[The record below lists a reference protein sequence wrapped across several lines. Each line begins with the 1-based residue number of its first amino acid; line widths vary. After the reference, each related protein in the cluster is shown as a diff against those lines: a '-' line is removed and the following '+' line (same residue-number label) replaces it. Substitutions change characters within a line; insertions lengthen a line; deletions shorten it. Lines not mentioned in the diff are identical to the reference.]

1 MSYCNYN
8 SYITRQANKINCC
21 CPPPSKDGF
30 PGPTGAPGGTG
41 PTGAVGPDGL
51 TITGPTGPAGTG
63 FTGPTGPDN
72 LSQTGPKGPDGESF
86 TGDTGPDGE
95 SFTGP
100 TGPDGLRGPTGY
112 TSTQTGPTGSD
123 GESFTG
129 PQGPTGNNNTLQ
141 GPQGPPGE
149 SVIGPQGPPGSSLLT
164 GNLFFGANFWQ
175 LGDIN
180 NNSGLNGYNQLG
192 SGFNSTSEKYYI
204 IPGGDLVNNDM
215 ITSLG
220 NKYVILPGPPI
231 TSNLTPKLQCPPPSL
246 ALQFGQIEITHMVVQ
261 ITGSL
266 FGLVGAATGYNAAEE
281 PWPVRIGIETFCDVE
296 ESGAPQVLSSYS
308 AQIPAGGRA
317 VVTGPTQS
325 FCECVQINPSIRA
338 GCSGLS
344 PAFVAV
350 YLEIPAGSPP
360 SAPIQSFDIKTPC
373 NVSVTL
379 FYTTPGKPGE

>member
-8 SYITRQANKINCC
+8 SYITRRTNKINCC
-21 CPPPSKDGF
+21 CPPPAKDGF
-30 PGPTGAPGGTG
+30 PGPTGASGGTG

-51 TITGPTGPAGTG
+51 TITGPAGPAGTG

-112 TSTQTGPTGSD
+112 TNTQTGPTGPE

-129 PQGPTGNNNTLQ
+129 PQGPTGPDGLR
-141 GPQGPPGE
+141 GPTGPSGESGTGPRGPPG
-149 SVIGPQGPPGSSLLT
+149 PFLLT

-180 NNSGLNGYNQLG
+180 NNGGLNGYNQLG
-192 SGFNSTSEKYYI
+192 SGLNSTREKYYI
-204 IPGGDLVNNDM
+204 IPGGDLVNNNM

-220 NKYVILPGPPI
+220 NKYITFGVPPGTIIPF
-231 TSNLTPKLQCPPPSL
+231 PKLKCPPPSL
-246 ALQFGQIEITHMVVQ
+246 AVQFDQIEITHMVAQ

-266 FGLVGAATGYNAAEE
+266 FGLSGPVGYSVLEE
-281 PWPVRIGIETFCDVE
+281 PWPVRIGIEIFCEVE
-296 ESGAPQVLSSYS
+296 DDGTPQVLSSFS

-317 VVTGPTQS
+317 DVSGATQS
-325 FCECVQINPSIRA
+325 FCECVQLDEPLKA
-338 GCSGLS
+338 GCGQ

-350 YLEIPAGSPP
+350 YLETLARTNTPGVGF
-360 SAPIQSFDIKTPC
+360 QSFDIKTPC

-379 FYTTPGKPGE
+379 HYKTQGKPGE